1 MSRYTRLPRSVT
13 ELRARFDA
21 DRSPA
26 AVAPSTPV
34 TTAAGELVLTP
45 GQKQALLKLRGS
57 ELCTAILDELR
68 KRGEFVA
75 TTRDHYALEHAGLA
89 INKGSFHVLSPIG
102 RWRADAVARTLAT
115 AAGLHIITYDYDRPG
130 AARASCNCGWSTFRT
145 RAIKSFVT
153 SLGSDATAHLL
164 HESVKQI
171 EGAKP

>member
-1 MSRYTRLPRSVT
+1 MSRYTRLTRSVT
-13 ELRARFDA
+13 ELRAFSA

-26 AVAPSTPV
+26 ANPSAVPMS
-34 TTAAGELVLTP
+34 AAGELVLTP

-75 TTRDHYALEHAGLA
+75 TTRDNYALEHVGLA
-89 INKGSFHVLSPIG
+89 INKGSFHVLSPVG
-102 RWRADAVARTLAT
+102 RWRAEAVARTLAT

-145 RAIKSFVT
+145 RAIKSFVM
-153 SLGSDATAHLL
+153 SLGRDATEHLL
-164 HESVKQI
+164 RESVKQI
-171 EGAKP
+171 EGAKS